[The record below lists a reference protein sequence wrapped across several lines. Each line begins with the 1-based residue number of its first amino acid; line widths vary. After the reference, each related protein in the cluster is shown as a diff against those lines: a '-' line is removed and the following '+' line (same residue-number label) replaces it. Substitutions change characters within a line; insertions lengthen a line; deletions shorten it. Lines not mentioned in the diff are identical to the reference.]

1 MSFDTLFT
9 MIILL
14 LLAVAFPLMGVQD
27 YRLLLRKTRAGVAD
41 ARVKF
46 YKGVLMWHWPLTI
59 GLTAWWLLSGNGLES
74 LGLIPVAEGRQWVV
88 IGVGVFVLLAQVI
101 YLETVSRNAD
111 ALAEI
116 KEQMGALS
124 SLAPQTRTENR
135 LFGMVAITAGVCEE
149 ILYRGLLLATL
160 VPLVGTWPAVAI
172 SSLIFGLGHSY
183 QGISGIAKTGLAGL
197 VLALLTVFS
206 GSLFI
211 AIALHAVIDLASG
224 RIMGKAVR
232 MTTLQTA

>member
-9 MIILL
+9 VTILL
-14 LLAVAFPLMGVQD
+14 LLAVALPLMGVHDFQ
-27 YRLLLRKTRAGVAD
+27 LLLRQTREGVAD

-74 LGLIPVAEGRQWVV
+74 LGLIPVAEGWQWVT
-88 IGVGVFVLLAQVI
+88 IGVGISILLVQVI
-101 YLETVSRNAD
+101 YLETVSRSAD
-111 ALAEI
+111 ALTEL
-116 KEQMGALS
+116 KKQMGTLTN
-124 SLAPQTRTENR
+124 LAPQTIAENR
-135 LFGMVAITAGVCEE
+135 LFSMVAITAGVCEE
-149 ILYRGLLLATL
+149 VLYRGLLFATL

-172 SSLIFGLGHSY
+172 SSLIFGLGHTY
-183 QGISGIAKTGLAGL
+183 QGISGIVKTGFVGM

-211 AIALHAVIDLASG
+211 AIVLHAVIDLASG
-224 RIMGKAVR
+224 RIMGKALR
-232 MTTLQTA
+232 MTPPQPA